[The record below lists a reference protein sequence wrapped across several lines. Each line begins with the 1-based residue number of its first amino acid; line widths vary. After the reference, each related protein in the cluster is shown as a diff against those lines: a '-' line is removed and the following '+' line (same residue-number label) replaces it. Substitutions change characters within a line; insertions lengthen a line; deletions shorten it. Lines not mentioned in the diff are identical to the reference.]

1 MKAIDRP
8 FTKIVNGTTQFV
20 IPVFQ
25 RDYTWTEGNC
35 EQLFN
40 DVLSIASNQTDRGH
54 FIGSIVYISTG
65 DTSAGFTRWLLIDGQ
80 QRVTTLMLLFAAL
93 RDHIQQTKWKGSDD
107 GPTPARVD
115 AYFLKNMQE
124 TGPRHHKLVLRKHD
138 QETLAAILD
147 QEERPTA
154 TSERIRDNYEYF
166 RDRLQDVD
174 PETVYRGIG
183 RLIVVDVTLD
193 RGIDDPQL
201 IFESLNSTGVDLSQ
215 ADLIRNFILMR
226 LPEPEQTR
234 LYEKYWSRIEA
245 MFRGSERT
253 FDAFVRDY
261 VALETQ
267 ASKQQRSDNI
277 YNAFRPVFRSLVP
290 DDGQLDS
297 FLDKLVRF
305 ARYHAA
311 FAIGEGA
318 IPQLKEPLAR
328 LRRQVDVPATVVMR
342 LFDCHDHHHT
352 LSVDH
357 FVKALGLLESYVFR
371 RAICGEQTR
380 GYWQTFAN
388 IAYAIETARPFESM
402 TIGLARQRDSYR
414 FPVDSE
420 FRQALEERDLYGKRV
435 CFDLLDRL
443 ENHENREPS
452 DTSGYSIEHIMPQN
466 ERLNRDWKEM
476 LGDDW
481 RETQREWLHRLGNLT
496 LTGYNSTYSDRSFE
510 DKKTI
515 KGGFAESSV
524 RLNRFVRESKAW
536 TPKEMQTRGKEL
548 AARALIIW
556 PTLEVDKR
564 LLDEVVEGDLRAK
577 ALRRDPDKVK
587 MTPKARELF
596 ASLQARIRE
605 MDEDVIELAEQSSV
619 SYHGPS
625 FFLEVVPRKH
635 RLNLL
640 LALDYNEVEDPMGIA
655 RDASEKAFF
664 VNAVYECG
672 VYVLAREL
680 TDLDEAMRLIR
691 QAHALVSAG

>member
-35 EQLFN
+35 EQLF
-40 DVLSIASNQTDRGH
+40 DDILSIATSSTDRGH

-80 QRVTTLMLLFAAL
+80 QRVTTLTLLFAAL
-93 RDHIQQTKWKGSDD
+93 RDHIEQTKWIGSDD
-107 GPTPARVD
+107 GPTVARVD
-115 AYFLKNMQE
+115 AYFLKNIQE
-124 TGPRHHKLVLRKHD
+124 SGGRHHKLVLRRHD
-138 QETLAAILD
+138 QDTLSAILN
-147 QEERPTA
+147 QEERPA
-154 TSERIRDNYEYF
+154 VISERIRDNYEYF
-166 RDRLQDVD
+166 RERLQNVD
-174 PETVYRGIG
+174 PAIVYRGIG

-253 FDAFVRDY
+253 FDTFVRDY

-277 YNAFRPVFRSLVP
+277 YNAFRPLFRSLVP
-290 DDGQLDS
+290 QDGELDG
-297 FLDKLVRF
+297 FLEKLVRF
-305 ARYHAA
+305 ARYHAS

-318 IPQLKEPLAR
+318 NGPLKEPLAR
-328 LRRQVDVPATVVMR
+328 LRRQVDVPATLVMR
-342 LFDCHDHHHT
+342 LFDCHDNHKT
-352 LSVDH
+352 LSTDQ
-357 FVKALGLLESYVFR
+357 FVKAIELLESYVFR

-388 IAYAIETARPFESM
+388 IAYAIDVTKPFESM

-414 FPVDSE
+414 FPDDTE

-443 ENHENREPS
+443 ENHDNREPS
-452 DTSGYSIEHIMPQN
+452 DTNSYSIEHIMPQN
-466 ERLNRDWKEM
+466 ARLGRDWREM
-476 LGDDW
+476 LGEGW
-481 RETQREWLHRLGNLT
+481 REIQRQWLHRLGNLT
-496 LTGYNSTYSDRSFE
+496 LTGYNSTYSDRSFD

-524 RLNRFVRESKAW
+524 RLNRFVRESKEW
-536 TPKEMQTRGKEL
+536 TQTEMSKRGKEL
-548 AARALIIW
+548 AARALVIW
-556 PTLEVDKR
+556 PGLDVDKS
-564 LLDEVVEGDLRAK
+564 LLEEAIEEDLRAR
-577 ALRRDPDKVK
+577 ALRHDSAKVK

-596 ASLQARIRE
+596 SYLQTRLRE
-605 MDEDVIELAEQSSV
+605 MDQDVIELAEQNSV
-619 SYHGPS
+619 SYHSAS

-635 RLNLL
+635 RLTLL
-640 LALDYNEVEDPMGIA
+640 LALDYNEVVDPGGIA
-655 RDASEKAFF
+655 RDASERAFF
-664 VNAVYECG
+664 VNAVYDCG
-672 VYVLAREL
+672 VYILAWEPG
-680 TDLDEAMRLIR
+680 DLDEAMRLIR